1 MGTIAIRGI
10 QIGNVVPVAKLLDK
24 DDRGVNETH
33 IGFIDL
39 PSGRVRAYIKAL
51 DNCQL
56 INELVATT
64 LGRTL
69 GLAIPEGCIVR
80 ARPSDLPDSLLLA
93 AHGRE
98 ALLFACRETDA
109 PDLKRRMKAE
119 GAAAIAALFTAW
131 KEWATCMTFDEW
143 IANGDR
149 NTGNILFG
157 GPGDIWLID
166 HTHAFTGPNWRPP
179 DLQPSGTWGNMIAE
193 NRIPTLT
200 LPERIEAKK
209 RIAGLIPTLA
219 GIDCPSVLTA
229 SLAANFMPPADALAL
244 QTFVS
249 SRVSHLYDILSKR
262 LGIPNLTGAT

>member
-1 MGTIAIRGI
+1 MAIPGI

-39 PSGRVRAYIKAL
+39 ASGRVRAYIKVL
-51 DNCQL
+51 DGRQL
-56 INELVATT
+56 VNELFATT

-69 GLAIPEGCIVR
+69 GVAIPEGCIVR
-80 ARPSDLPDSLLLA
+80 ARPSDLPDSPLLA
-93 AHGRE
+93 AHGKE
-98 ALLFACRETDA
+98 ALLFASRATGA

-131 KEWATCMTFDEW
+131 KDWVMCMTFDEW

-149 NTGNILFG
+149 NTGNVLFG

-166 HTHAFTGPNWRPP
+166 HTHAFTGPSWKLA
-179 DLQPSGTWGNMIAE
+179 DLQPNGTWSNMIAQ

-200 LPERIEAKK
+200 LPERIDAKK
-209 RIAGLIPTLA
+209 QIAGLIPTLSA
-219 GIDCPSVLTA
+219 FDCPAVLAA
-229 SLAANFMPPADALAL
+229 SLAGNFISPAEALGL

-249 SRVSHLYDILSKR
+249 SRVSHLYGILSDR
-262 LGIPNLTGAT
+262 LGIPNLTGAI